1 MTRHRRRARPAGA
14 AIALA
19 LLPAVQGTSEAEEP
33 PRYVLEWGGLGAN
46 PGRLDQLQDLALAPD
61 GSVFVL
67 EGAPNKRVQHF
78 DANGVFLDTWRSS
91 WWEPQAVA
99 VGPDGSVYVLDHDF
113 NLAHVEGRIVQKFSP
128 EGSPIAVWGGFGEES
143 EQFRARRN
151 DGSDVGPRNIGV
163 SPAGDVYVTDP
174 NSNRI
179 LSFDRNGGFRFAWGG
194 SGTGPGQFDMPG
206 GVIASSAG
214 DVYVSDRRNGRIQVF
229 GNDGSF
235 LFAWG
240 SAGSAPGQFKSP
252 YGMALDGD
260 GNLYV
265 ADTSNFRVQKFS
277 SSGATLLEWGR
288 MGVGAGEFNGV
299 FKVVV
304 NAAGNLFVLDRW
316 NNRIQRFDV
325 APSPVTPLSWSAV
338 KQLFRPSGESSLG
351 ARR

>member
-67 EGAPNKRVQHF
+67 EGAPNKRVQ
-78 DANGVFLDTWRSS
+78 
-91 WWEPQAVA
+91 
-99 VGPDGSVYVLDHDF
+99 
-113 NLAHVEGRIVQKFSP
+113 
-128 EGSPIAVWGGFGEES
+128 GSPIAFWGGFGEES

-265 ADTSNFRVQKFS
+265 ADSSNFRVQKFS